1 MVNVL
6 YFTLPFY
13 RNYTMIR
20 IFLIVLIG
28 LLPGISSGQY
38 KWTLERNQ
46 DGIKVYSADVPNSV
60 YKAVRVECTLPGN
73 YTKLISILGD
83 VSQFNKWVY
92 HSKNCKLL
100 QKKSQFDFVYY
111 TETQLPWP
119 MSNRDAVIH
128 IRFNTDSLPK
138 FLTITGTVESGWVAP
153 KSGLERVSHYKAK
166 WKVWMPTA
174 QTLRIHYEVEIDPGG
189 SVPAWIANMSIDKGP
204 FETFSNLAKK
214 LKE

>member
-1 MVNVL
+1 MMRL
-6 YFTLPFY
+6 
-13 RNYTMIR
+13 
-20 IFLIVLIG
+20 FLIVLVG

-38 KWTLERNQ
+38 KWSLERNQ
-46 DGIKVYSADVPNSV
+46 NGIRVYSADVPNSA
-60 YKAVRVECTLPGN
+60 YKAVKVECTLTGN
-73 YTKLISILGD
+73 YTKLISILTN
-83 VSQFNKWVY
+83 VSQFSNWVY

-100 QKKSQFDFVYY
+100 QKKSQLDFVYY

-128 IRFNTDSLPK
+128 MRFNTDSLPK
-138 FLTITGTVESGWVAP
+138 FMTITGSGESGWVAP
-153 KSGLERVSHYKAK
+153 KSGFERVSHYKAK
-166 WKVWMPTA
+166 WKVSMPTT
-174 QTLRIHYEVEIDPGG
+174 QTLRIHYEVEVDPGG